1 MVLPGNLSCSWSNRV
16 PGKERNWWRVQRSN
30 LPFPSLF
37 AVSAGKESTCNA
49 GNLGL
54 ILGLGRS
61 PKEAKGYPL
70 QYSGLKNSM
79 DCIVHEV
86 AKSWTQLSTFHFTP
100 FCWLWIKLGK
110 DLCFKVYPGFVSIRY
125 GKTYRYGNYCHEG
138 MSHRPLET
146 AGMVCH
152 TRPPKKAPGS
162 DRRQKGSMGENLY
175 YSFHGKERARLG
187 RQGRQ
192 T

>member
-125 GKTYRYGNYCHEG
+125 GKTYKSGNEYHKEVYTHSC
-138 MSHRPLET
+138 LEIGST
-146 AGMVCH
+146 AHHIRKHWSQWKGRVSRETLGLKLLLCFLWE
-152 TRPPKKAPGS
+152 
-162 DRRQKGSMGENLY
+162 RR
-175 YSFHGKERARLG
+175 G
-187 RQGRQ
+187 RRG
-192 T
+192 